1 MNVKRVAS
9 GGRLSRAETKARTRA
24 ALLVAGERL
33 FAAQGFH
40 GATVEAIAEQASFT
54 RGAFY
59 SNFQDKAD
67 LLLTLLDEQS
77 RARLAQL
84 GDHLEAEPAEFGL
97 AALAGWFEQ
106 TFNAVST
113 LDVAVA
119 EFTPGAIR
127 EPAHA
132 ARIQHRL
139 HEVRDYVTTIVE
151 RQCAN
156 AGFDIPIP
164 AARFA
169 TMIIALVDG
178 VGALHRLDPEAAPAD
193 LLTEALVYLGE
204 GMAAHGLSS
213 SGSTIDA
220 E

>member
-1 MNVKRVAS
+1 MNVKRQPSRIRAT
-9 GGRLSRAETKARTRA
+9 RAEAKAQTRA
-24 ALLVAGERL
+24 ALLAAGARV

-40 GATVEAIAEQASFT
+40 GATVEDISEHAGFT

-59 SNFQDKAD
+59 ANFRDKAD

-84 GDHLEAEPAEFGL
+84 GRQLEAEPGEFGL
-97 AALAGWFEQ
+97 TALAGWFEH
-106 TFNAVST
+106 TFTAVSP

-119 EFTPGAIR
+119 EFTPIAIR

-132 ARIQHRL
+132 ARIQQRL

-151 RQCAN
+151 TECRN
-156 AGFDIPIP
+156 AGFEIPIP

-178 VGALHRLDPEAAPAD
+178 IGTLHRLDPEAAPAK
-193 LLTEALVYLGE
+193 LLTEALMYLGE
-204 GMAAHGLSS
+204 GLAAQGPSAR
-213 SGSTIDA
+213 GSTTGA

>member
-1 MNVKRVAS
+1 MNVKR
-9 GGRLSRAETKARTRA
+9 RPPRIRTTRAEAKTRTRA
-24 ALLVAGERL
+24 ALLAAGARV
-33 FAAQGFH
+33 FAAEGFH
-40 GATVEAIAEQASFT
+40 RATVEDIAEGAGFT

-59 SNFQDKAD
+59 ANFHDKAD

-77 RARLAQL
+77 RARLAEL
-84 GDHLEAEPAEFGL
+84 GQELEAEPGEFGL
-97 AALAGWFEQ
+97 TALAGWFAH
-106 TFNAVST
+106 TFTAASP

-119 EFTPGAIR
+119 EFTPIAIR

-132 ARIQHRL
+132 ARIQQRV

-151 RQCAN
+151 TECSN
-156 AGFDIPIP
+156 AGFEIPIP

-178 VGALHRLDPEAAPAD
+178 IGALHRLDPEAAPPD

-204 GMAAHGLSS
+204 GMATQGS
-213 SGSTIDA
+213 STIDSATDA